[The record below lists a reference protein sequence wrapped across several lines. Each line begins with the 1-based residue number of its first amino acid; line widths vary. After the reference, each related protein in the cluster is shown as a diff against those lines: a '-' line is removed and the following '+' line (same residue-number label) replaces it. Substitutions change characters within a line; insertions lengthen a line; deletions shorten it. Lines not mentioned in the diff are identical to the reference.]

1 MKTCCH
7 TVVTCLIVT
16 QWHTMASGRT
26 WLDER
31 ATRMASAWTG
41 TGFLAWQDPHYY
53 RPLCRLKLLGLRPFL
68 VLSLGLS
75 LFLYFP
81 FNFHWHVDK
90 RVLTQYDW
98 AVKWNPVDSNLFY
111 VDTEV
116 LPHSTSF
123 LCLPHL
129 HLFSLSLS
137 TPSCPSLPRPGLSL
151 APSIVRASAFVIGSG
166 EGESHGSPTPTQ
178 ISQRGFSG
186 HYKTI
191 TCSPDRRAVGLA
203 YSPRNLVRKKKQEV
217 LTQCNLQTWLRCH
230 HYWLTC
236 VYRLSGLCWIRTIA
250 IKVTLAKRAQ
260 LPQGCSRE
268 CNMCV
273 F

>member
-53 RPLCRLKLLGLRPFL
+53 RPLCRLKLLGLLPFL

-129 HLFSLSLS
+129 HLFFFSLALYTFLSLS
-137 TPSCPSLPRPGLSL
+137 PSARPLSC
-151 APSIVRASAFVIGSG
+151 SFNCQGQCIRNRFRRRR
-166 EGESHGSPTPTQ
+166 ESW
-178 ISQRGFSG
+178 
-186 HYKTI
+186 K
-191 TCSPDRRAVGLA
+191 PDS
-203 YSPRNLVRKKKQEV
+203 YSN
-217 LTQCNLQTWLRCH
+217 
-230 HYWLTC
+230 
-236 VYRLSGLCWIRTIA
+236 IA
-250 IKVTLAKRAQ
+250 ARFLGA
-260 LPQGCSRE
+260 L
-268 CNMCV
+268 
-273 F
+273 